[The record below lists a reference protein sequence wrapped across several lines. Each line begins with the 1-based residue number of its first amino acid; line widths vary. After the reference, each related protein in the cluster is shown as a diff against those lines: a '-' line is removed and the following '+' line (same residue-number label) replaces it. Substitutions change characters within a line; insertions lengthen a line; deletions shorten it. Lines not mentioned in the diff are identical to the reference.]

1 MRYKLTISYDGSD
14 FYGFQRQRGLISVQ
28 QCLEE
33 ALSTKLNA
41 PVTTV
46 CAGRTDAGVHALG
59 QVVHFDSNQI
69 LPADFGFRLNP
80 LLPES
85 IAVLSCEQVPD
96 TFHARFSAKKKTYR
110 YDIYMSKIHAPLKRR
125 YAHICVYDLNVENMK
140 KACACLAGEHDF
152 RSFALAESVRGK
164 STVRTIY
171 DIHIEEG
178 EGGKLLSLFVTGN
191 GFLHNMVRAIVGTL
205 FEVGRGKLSVEGFRR
220 VIESKDRG
228 RAGTSAPGHALFL
241 TDVGYPADIFLP

>member
-1 MRYKLTISYDGSD
+1 MRYKLTISYDGGD

-41 PVTTV
+41 PVATV

-59 QVVHFDSNQI
+59 QVVHFHCEAD

-85 IAVLSCEQVPD
+85 IAVLSCEVAPEG
-96 TFHARFSAKKKTYR
+96 FHARFSAKKKTYR
-110 YDIYMSKIHAPLKRR
+110 YDIYLSKIHAPLKRR
-125 YAHICVYDLNVENMK
+125 YAHVCVYDVDVNEMK
-140 KACACLAGEHDF
+140 KACEYLVGEHDF

-178 EGGKLLSLFVTGN
+178 DGGKLLSIFVTGN
-191 GFLHNMVRAIVGTL
+191 GFLHNMVRAIAGTL
-205 FEVGRGKLSVEGFRR
+205 IDIGRGRFSSSDMPAILNSRDRRRAGKTVEGNGLFLVSVE
-220 VIESKDRG
+220 
-228 RAGTSAPGHALFL
+228 
-241 TDVGYPADIFLP
+241 Y

>member
-85 IAVLSCEQVPD
+85 IAVLSCKQVPD

-178 EGGKLLSLFVTGN
+178 GDGKLLSLFVTGN
-191 GFLHNMVRAIVGTL
+191 GFLHNMVRAIAGTL
-205 FEVGRGKLSVEGFRR
+205 IDVGRGRFSPEDMRSILESRDRRRAGKTVEGCGLFLVSVE
-220 VIESKDRG
+220 
-228 RAGTSAPGHALFL
+228 
-241 TDVGYPADIFLP
+241 Y

>member
-41 PVTTV
+41 PVATV

-59 QVVHFDSNQI
+59 QVVHFDCDAD

-85 IAVLSCEQVPD
+85 IAVLSCEAAPEG
-96 TFHARFSAKKKTYR
+96 FHARFSAKKKTYR
-110 YDIYMSKIHAPLKRR
+110 YDIYLSKIHAPLKRR
-125 YAHICVYDLNVENMK
+125 YAHVCVYDVDVNEMK
-140 KACACLAGEHDF
+140 KACEYLVGEHDF

-178 EGGKLLSLFVTGN
+178 EGGKLLSIFVTGN
-191 GFLHNMVRAIVGTL
+191 GFLHNMVRAIAGTL
-205 FEVGRGKLSVEGFRR
+205 IDIGRGRFSSSDMPAILN
-220 VIESKDRG
+220 SKDRR
-228 RAGTSAPGHALFL
+228 RAGKTVEGNGLFL
-241 TDVGYPADIFLP
+241 VSVEY

>member
-85 IAVLSCEQVPD
+85 IAVLSCKQVPD
-96 TFHARFSAKKKTYR
+96 TFHARFSAKLKTYR
-110 YDIYMSKIHAPLKRR
+110 YDIYLSKIHAPLKRH

-171 DIHIEEG
+171 DVHIEEG

-191 GFLHNMVRAIVGTL
+191 GFLHNMVRAIAGTL
-205 FEVGRGKLSVEGFRR
+205 IDVGRGRFSPEDMQSILESRDRRRAGKTVEGCGLFLVSVE
-220 VIESKDRG
+220 
-228 RAGTSAPGHALFL
+228 
-241 TDVGYPADIFLP
+241 Y

>member
-41 PVTTV
+41 PVNTV

-85 IAVLSCEQVPD
+85 IAVLSCKQVPD

-140 KACACLAGEHDF
+140 KACSCLAGEHDF
-152 RSFALAESVRGK
+152 RSFALAESVKGK

-191 GFLHNMVRAIVGTL
+191 GFLHNMVRAIAGTL
-205 FEVGRGKLSVEGFRR
+205 IDVGRGRFSPEDMQSILESRDRRRAGKTVEGCGLFLVSVE
-220 VIESKDRG
+220 
-228 RAGTSAPGHALFL
+228 
-241 TDVGYPADIFLP
+241 Y

>member
-85 IAVLSCEQVPD
+85 IAVLSCEQVSD

-110 YDIYMSKIHAPLKRR
+110 YDIYLSKIHAPLKRR

-171 DIHIEEG
+171 DVHIEEG

-191 GFLHNMVRAIVGTL
+191 GFLHNMVRAIAGTL
-205 FEVGRGKLSVEGFRR
+205 IDVGRGRFSPEDMRSILESRDRRRAGKTVEGCGLFLVSVE
-220 VIESKDRG
+220 
-228 RAGTSAPGHALFL
+228 
-241 TDVGYPADIFLP
+241 Y

>member
-85 IAVLSCEQVPD
+85 IAVLSCKQVPD

-110 YDIYMSKIHAPLKRR
+110 YDIYLSKIHAPLMRR

-140 KACACLAGEHDF
+140 KACSCLAGEHDF

-178 EGGKLLSLFVTGN
+178 EDGKLLSLFVTGN
-191 GFLHNMVRAIVGTL
+191 GFLHNMVRAIAGTL
-205 FEVGRGKLSVEGFRR
+205 IDVGRGRFSPEDMQSILESRDRRRAGKTVEGCGLFLVSVE
-220 VIESKDRG
+220 
-228 RAGTSAPGHALFL
+228 
-241 TDVGYPADIFLP
+241 Y

>member
-85 IAVLSCEQVPD
+85 IAVLSCKQVPD

-110 YDIYMSKIHAPLKRR
+110 YDIYTSKIHAPLKRR

-171 DIHIEEG
+171 DVHIEEG

-191 GFLHNMVRAIVGTL
+191 GFLHNMVRAIAGTL
-205 FEVGRGKLSVEGFRR
+205 IDVGRGRFSPEDMQSILESRDRRRAGKTVEGCGLFLVSVE
-220 VIESKDRG
+220 
-228 RAGTSAPGHALFL
+228 
-241 TDVGYPADIFLP
+241 Y

>member
-85 IAVLSCEQVPD
+85 IAVLSCKQVPD

-110 YDIYMSKIHAPLKRR
+110 YDIYLSKIHAPLKRR

-164 STVRTIY
+164 YTVRTIY

-191 GFLHNMVRAIVGTL
+191 GFLHNMVRAIAGTL
-205 FEVGRGKLSVEGFRR
+205 IDVGRGRFSPEDMQFILESRDRRRAGKTVEGCGLFLVSVE
-220 VIESKDRG
+220 
-228 RAGTSAPGHALFL
+228 
-241 TDVGYPADIFLP
+241 Y

>member
-85 IAVLSCEQVPD
+85 IAVLSCEAAPEG
-96 TFHARFSAKKKTYR
+96 FHARFSAKKKTYR
-110 YDIYMSKIHAPLKRR
+110 YDIYLSKIHAPLKRR
-125 YAHICVYDLNVENMK
+125 YAHVCVYDVDVNEMK
-140 KACACLAGEHDF
+140 KACEYLVGEHDF

-178 EGGKLLSLFVTGN
+178 EGGKLLSIFVTGN
-191 GFLHNMVRAIVGTL
+191 GFLHNMVRAIAGTL
-205 FEVGRGKLSVEGFRR
+205 IDIGRGRFSSSDMPAILN
-220 VIESKDRG
+220 SKDRR
-228 RAGTSAPGHALFL
+228 RAGKTVEGNGLFL
-241 TDVGYPADIFLP
+241 VSVEY

>member
-41 PVTTV
+41 SVTTV

-85 IAVLSCEQVPD
+85 IAVLSCKQVPD

-110 YDIYMSKIHAPLKRR
+110 YDIYLSKIHAPLKRR

-191 GFLHNMVRAIVGTL
+191 GFLHNMVRAIAGTL
-205 FEVGRGKLSVEGFRR
+205 IDVGRGRFSPEDMQSILESRDRRRAGKTVEGCGLFLVSVE
-220 VIESKDRG
+220 
-228 RAGTSAPGHALFL
+228 
-241 TDVGYPADIFLP
+241 Y

>member
-85 IAVLSCEQVPD
+85 IAVLSCKQVPD

-110 YDIYMSKIHAPLKRR
+110 YDIYLSKIHAPLKRR

-140 KACACLAGEHDF
+140 KACSCLAGEHDF

-171 DIHIEEG
+171 DIHIQEG

-191 GFLHNMVRAIVGTL
+191 GFLHNMVRAIAGTL
-205 FEVGRGKLSVEGFRR
+205 IDVGRGRFSPEDMQSILESRDRRRAGKTVEGCGLFLVSVE
-220 VIESKDRG
+220 
-228 RAGTSAPGHALFL
+228 
-241 TDVGYPADIFLP
+241 Y

>member
-85 IAVLSCEQVPD
+85 IAVLSCKQVPD

-110 YDIYMSKIHAPLKRR
+110 YDIFMSKIHAPLKRR

-191 GFLHNMVRAIVGTL
+191 GFLHNMVRAIAGTL
-205 FEVGRGKLSVEGFRR
+205 IDVGRGRFSPEDMQSILEKE
-220 VIESKDRG
+220 KN
-228 RAGTSAPGHALFL
+228 
-241 TDVGYPADIFLP
+241 

>member
-85 IAVLSCEQVPD
+85 IAVLSCEAAPEG
-96 TFHARFSAKKKTYR
+96 FHARFSAKKKTYR
-110 YDIYMSKIHAPLKRR
+110 YDIYLSKIHAPLKRR
-125 YAHICVYDLNVENMK
+125 YAHVCVYDVDVNEMK
-140 KACACLAGEHDF
+140 KACEYLVGEHDF

-178 EGGKLLSLFVTGN
+178 EGGKLLSIFVTGN
-191 GFLHNMVRAIVGTL
+191 GFLHNMVRAIAGTL
-205 FEVGRGKLSVEGFRR
+205 IDIGRGRFSPEDMQSILESRDRRRAGKTVEGCGLFLVSVE
-220 VIESKDRG
+220 
-228 RAGTSAPGHALFL
+228 
-241 TDVGYPADIFLP
+241 Y

>member
-1 MRYKLTISYDGSD
+1 MRYKLTVSYDGGD

-33 ALSTKLNA
+33 ALSTKLNT
-41 PVTTV
+41 PVTIV

-59 QVVHFDSNQI
+59 QVIHFDYDGK
-69 LPADFGFRLNP
+69 LPADFAFRLNP

-85 IAVLSCEQVPD
+85 IAVLSCEAAPEG
-96 TFHARFSAKKKTYR
+96 FHARFSAKKKTYR
-110 YDIYMSKIHAPLKRR
+110 YDIYLSKIHAPLKRR
-125 YAHICVYDLNVENMK
+125 YAHVCVYDVDVNEMK
-140 KACACLAGEHDF
+140 KACEYLVGEHDF

-178 EGGKLLSLFVTGN
+178 EGGKLLSIFVTGN
-191 GFLHNMVRAIVGTL
+191 GFLHNMVRAIAGTL
-205 FEVGRGKLSVEGFRR
+205 IDVGRGRFCAQDIPDILN
-220 VIESKDRG
+220 SKDRR
-228 RAGTSAPGHALFL
+228 RAGKTVEGCGLYLVS
-241 TDVGYPADIFLP
+241 VEY

>member
-85 IAVLSCEQVPD
+85 IAVLSCKQVPD

-171 DIHIEEG
+171 DIHIQEG

-191 GFLHNMVRAIVGTL
+191 GVLHNMVRAIAGTL
-205 FEVGRGKLSVEGFRR
+205 IDVGRGRFSPEDMQSILESRDRRRAGKTVEGCGLFLVSVE
-220 VIESKDRG
+220 
-228 RAGTSAPGHALFL
+228 
-241 TDVGYPADIFLP
+241 Y

>member
-85 IAVLSCEQVPD
+85 IAVLSCKQVPD

-110 YDIYMSKIHAPLKRR
+110 YDIYLSKIHAPLKRH

-171 DIHIEEG
+171 DVHIEEG

-191 GFLHNMVRAIVGTL
+191 GFLHNMVRAIAGTL
-205 FEVGRGKLSVEGFRR
+205 IDVGRGRFSPEDMQSILESRDRRRAGKTVEGCGLFLVSVE
-220 VIESKDRG
+220 
-228 RAGTSAPGHALFL
+228 
-241 TDVGYPADIFLP
+241 Y

>member
-85 IAVLSCEQVPD
+85 IAVLSCKQVPD

-110 YDIYMSKIHAPLKRR
+110 YDIYLSKIHAPLKRR

-140 KACACLAGEHDF
+140 KACSCLAGEHDF
-152 RSFALAESVRGK
+152 RSFALAESVKGK

-178 EGGKLLSLFVTGN
+178 EGGKMLSLFVTGN
-191 GFLHNMVRAIVGTL
+191 GFLHNMVRAIAGTL
-205 FEVGRGKLSVEGFRR
+205 IDVGRGRFSPEDMQSILESRDRRRAGKTVEGCGLFLVSVE
-220 VIESKDRG
+220 
-228 RAGTSAPGHALFL
+228 
-241 TDVGYPADIFLP
+241 Y

>member
-41 PVTTV
+41 PITTV

-85 IAVLSCEQVPD
+85 IAVLSCKQVPD

-171 DIHIEEG
+171 DIHIQEG

-191 GFLHNMVRAIVGTL
+191 GFLHNMVRAIAGTL
-205 FEVGRGKLSVEGFRR
+205 IDVGRGRFSPEDMLSILESRDRRRAGKTVEGCGLFLVSVE
-220 VIESKDRG
+220 
-228 RAGTSAPGHALFL
+228 
-241 TDVGYPADIFLP
+241 Y

>member
-85 IAVLSCEQVPD
+85 IAVLSCKQVSD
-96 TFHARFSAKKKTYR
+96 DFHARFSVKKKTYR

-191 GFLHNMVRAIVGTL
+191 GFLHNMVRAIAGTL
-205 FEVGRGKLSVEGFRR
+205 IDVGRGRFSPEDMQSILESRDRRRAGKTVEGCGLFLVSVE
-220 VIESKDRG
+220 
-228 RAGTSAPGHALFL
+228 
-241 TDVGYPADIFLP
+241 Y

>member
-85 IAVLSCEQVPD
+85 IAVLSCKQVSD

-171 DIHIEEG
+171 DIHIQEG

-191 GFLHNMVRAIVGTL
+191 GFLHNMVRAIAGTL
-205 FEVGRGKLSVEGFRR
+205 IDVGRGRFSPEDMQSILESRDRRRAGKTVEGCGLFLVSVE
-220 VIESKDRG
+220 
-228 RAGTSAPGHALFL
+228 
-241 TDVGYPADIFLP
+241 Y

>member
-85 IAVLSCEQVPD
+85 IAVLSCVQVPD

-110 YDIYMSKIHAPLKRR
+110 YDIYTSKIHAPLKRR

-191 GFLHNMVRAIVGTL
+191 GFLHNMVRAIAGTL
-205 FEVGRGKLSVEGFRR
+205 IDVGRGRFSPEDMQSILQSRDRRRAGKTVEGCGLFLVSVE
-220 VIESKDRG
+220 
-228 RAGTSAPGHALFL
+228 
-241 TDVGYPADIFLP
+241 Y

>member
-85 IAVLSCEQVPD
+85 IAVLSCKQVPD

-191 GFLHNMVRAIVGTL
+191 GFLHNMVRAIAGTL
-205 FEVGRGKLSVEGFRR
+205 IDVGRGRFSTEDMQSILESRDRRRAGKTVEGCGLFLVSVE
-220 VIESKDRG
+220 
-228 RAGTSAPGHALFL
+228 
-241 TDVGYPADIFLP
+241 Y

>member
-1 MRYKLTISYDGSD
+1 MRYKRTISYDGSD

-85 IAVLSCEQVPD
+85 IAVLSCKQVPD

-110 YDIYMSKIHAPLKRR
+110 YDIYLSKIHAPLKRR

-191 GFLHNMVRAIVGTL
+191 GFLHNMVRAIAGTL
-205 FEVGRGKLSVEGFRR
+205 IDVGRGRFSPEDMQSILESRDRRRAGKTVEGCGLFLVSVE
-220 VIESKDRG
+220 
-228 RAGTSAPGHALFL
+228 
-241 TDVGYPADIFLP
+241 Y

>member
-85 IAVLSCEQVPD
+85 IAVLSCKQVPD

-110 YDIYMSKIHAPLKRR
+110 YDIYTSKIHAPLKRR

-171 DIHIEEG
+171 DVHIEEG

-191 GFLHNMVRAIVGTL
+191 GFLHNMVRAIAGTL
-205 FEVGRGKLSVEGFRR
+205 IDVGRGRFSPEDMQSILQSRDRRRAGKTVEGCGLFLVSVE
-220 VIESKDRG
+220 
-228 RAGTSAPGHALFL
+228 
-241 TDVGYPADIFLP
+241 Y

>member
-1 MRYKLTISYDGSD
+1 MRYKLTISYDGGD

-85 IAVLSCEQVPD
+85 IAVLSCEAAPEG
-96 TFHARFSAKKKTYR
+96 FHARFSAKKKTYR
-110 YDIYMSKIHAPLKRR
+110 YDIYLSKIHAPLKRR
-125 YAHICVYDLNVENMK
+125 YAHVCVYDVDVNEMK
-140 KACACLAGEHDF
+140 KACEYLVGEHDF

-178 EGGKLLSLFVTGN
+178 EGGKLLSIFVTGN
-191 GFLHNMVRAIVGTL
+191 GFLHNMVRAIAGTL
-205 FEVGRGKLSVEGFRR
+205 IDIGRGRFSSSDMPAILN
-220 VIESKDRG
+220 SKDRR
-228 RAGTSAPGHALFL
+228 RAGKTVEGNGLFL
-241 TDVGYPADIFLP
+241 VSVEY

>member
-85 IAVLSCEQVPD
+85 IAVLSCKQVPD
-96 TFHARFSAKKKTYR
+96 IFHARFSAKKKTYR
-110 YDIYMSKIHAPLKRR
+110 YDIYTSKIHAPLKRR

-191 GFLHNMVRAIVGTL
+191 GFLHNMVRAIAGTL
-205 FEVGRGKLSVEGFRR
+205 IDVGRGRFSPEDMQSILESRDRRRAGKTVEGCGLFLVSVE
-220 VIESKDRG
+220 
-228 RAGTSAPGHALFL
+228 
-241 TDVGYPADIFLP
+241 Y

>member
-85 IAVLSCEQVPD
+85 IAVLSCKQVPD

-171 DIHIEEG
+171 DVHIEEG
-178 EGGKLLSLFVTGN
+178 EDGKLLSLFVTGN
-191 GFLHNMVRAIVGTL
+191 GFLHNMVRAIAGTL
-205 FEVGRGKLSVEGFRR
+205 IDVGRGRFSPEDMQSILESRDRRRAGKTVEGCGLFLVSVE
-220 VIESKDRG
+220 
-228 RAGTSAPGHALFL
+228 
-241 TDVGYPADIFLP
+241 Y

>member
-1 MRYKLTISYDGSD
+1 MRYKLTISYDGGD

-85 IAVLSCEQVPD
+85 IAVLSCKQVSD

-191 GFLHNMVRAIVGTL
+191 GFLHNMVRAIAGTL
-205 FEVGRGKLSVEGFRR
+205 IDVGRGRFSPEDMQSILESRDRRRAGKTVEGCGLFLVSVE
-220 VIESKDRG
+220 
-228 RAGTSAPGHALFL
+228 
-241 TDVGYPADIFLP
+241 Y

>member
-85 IAVLSCEQVPD
+85 IAVLSCKQVPD

-110 YDIYMSKIHAPLKRR
+110 YDIYVSKIHAPLKRR

-140 KACACLAGEHDF
+140 KACSCLAGEHDF
-152 RSFALAESVRGK
+152 RSFALAESVKGK

-178 EGGKLLSLFVTGN
+178 EGGKMLSLFVTGN
-191 GFLHNMVRAIVGTL
+191 GFLHNMVRAIAGTL
-205 FEVGRGKLSVEGFRR
+205 IDVGRGRFSPEDMQSILESRDRRRAGKTVEGC
-220 VIESKDRG
+220 G
-228 RAGTSAPGHALFL
+228 LFL
-241 TDVGYPADIFLP
+241 VSVGY

>member
-85 IAVLSCEQVPD
+85 IAVLSCKQVPD

-110 YDIYMSKIHAPLKRR
+110 YDIYLSKIHAPLKRR

-171 DIHIEEG
+171 DVHIEEG
-178 EGGKLLSLFVTGN
+178 EDGKLLSLFVTGN
-191 GFLHNMVRAIVGTL
+191 GFLHNMVRAIAGTL
-205 FEVGRGKLSVEGFRR
+205 IDVGRGRFSPEDMQSILESRDRRRAGKTVEGCGLFLVSVE
-220 VIESKDRG
+220 
-228 RAGTSAPGHALFL
+228 
-241 TDVGYPADIFLP
+241 Y

>member
-59 QVVHFDSNQI
+59 QVVHFDCDAD

-85 IAVLSCEQVPD
+85 IAVLSCEAAPEG
-96 TFHARFSAKKKTYR
+96 FHARFSAKKKTYR
-110 YDIYMSKIHAPLKRR
+110 YDIYLSKIHAPLKRR
-125 YAHICVYDLNVENMK
+125 YAHVCVYDVDVNEMK
-140 KACACLAGEHDF
+140 KACEYLVGEHDF

-178 EGGKLLSLFVTGN
+178 EGGKLLSIFVTGN
-191 GFLHNMVRAIVGTL
+191 GFFYILVRAIAGTL
-205 FEVGRGKLSVEGFRR
+205 IDIGRGRFSSSDMPAILN
-220 VIESKDRG
+220 SKDRR
-228 RAGTSAPGHALFL
+228 RAGKTVEGNGLFL
-241 TDVGYPADIFLP
+241 VSVEY

>member
-191 GFLHNMVRAIVGTL
+191 GFLHNMVRAIAGTIID
-205 FEVGRGKLSVEGFRR
+205 VGRGRFSPEDMQSILQSRDRRRAGKTVEWCGLFLVSVE
-220 VIESKDRG
+220 
-228 RAGTSAPGHALFL
+228 
-241 TDVGYPADIFLP
+241 Y

>member
-80 LLPES
+80 LLPEN
-85 IAVLSCEQVPD
+85 IAVLSCKQVPD

-171 DIHIEEG
+171 DVHIEEG

-191 GFLHNMVRAIVGTL
+191 GFLHNMVRAIAGTL
-205 FEVGRGKLSVEGFRR
+205 IDVGRGRFSPEDMQSILESRDRRRAGKTVEGCGLFLVSVE
-220 VIESKDRG
+220 
-228 RAGTSAPGHALFL
+228 
-241 TDVGYPADIFLP
+241 Y